1 MSGCRGG
8 WGLPVHTL
16 WLRSKH
22 AQPAL
27 SQGGADRGLVPCLR
41 ARWGKFMKK
50 NKEERA
56 RQTCCLLFCW
66 NMFSDS
72 NTVKLHTNVEKG
84 YNSFPRKVLE
94 QCWLLLSIILNPNL
108 TILGDFSTIYTGFVF
123 PAAWT
128 LLEYFTIICGFYFS
142 CLNAN
147 KYMMTGEWMWNRV
160 DLKVMNVALY

>member
-1 MSGCRGG
+1 
-8 WGLPVHTL
+8 
-16 WLRSKH
+16 
-22 AQPAL
+22 
-27 SQGGADRGLVPCLR
+27 
-41 ARWGKFMKK
+41 
-50 NKEERA
+50 
-56 RQTCCLLFCW
+56 
-66 NMFSDS
+66 MFSDS
-72 NTVKLHTNVEKG
+72 NTVKLRTNVEKG

-108 TILGDFSTIYTGFVF
+108 TILWDFSTIYTGFVF

-128 LLEYFTIICGFYFS
+128 LLEYFTIIWGFYFS